1 MGKRSIA
8 VEYTPKR
15 VKHGEGMY
23 EYRPVL
29 DRIISWT
36 NQNGSMSWKEI
47 KCPQESFDSIKGYY
61 QTLGL
66 PVVFLNRATNVWS
79 NSPPN

>member
-15 VKHGEGMY
+15 IKVKDGSYQFH
-23 EYRPVL
+23 PIL

-36 NQNGSMSWKEI
+36 NQDGSMSWKEI
-47 KCPQESFDSIKGYY
+47 KCPQKTFDSIRGYY

-66 PVVFLNRATNVWS
+66 PVVFHNRATNVWS